1 LEHGCDRLTPAPRVS
16 GRGRNPA
23 QPSNPLLPPW
33 VFAGTSGPRRL
44 VMVTCGGSLDYIPGY
59 GYSYR
64 NNVIAV
70 AVPF

>member
-1 LEHGCDRLTPAPRVS
+1 
-16 GRGRNPA
+16 
-23 QPSNPLLPPW
+23 LLPPW

-70 AVPF
+70 ADPS